1 MSRFLTELPALLG
14 VLILGMLLGSW
25 LGASSNIWWL
35 IVALAVIAI
44 VAGIAGAVRRARRTT
59 PSTP

>member
-14 VLILGMLLGSW
+14 VLIIGMLLGSW

-35 IVALAVIAI
+35 IVALAGIAI
-44 VAGIAGAVRRARRTT
+44 AAGIAGAVRRARRTT